1 VTTDSVIADDAVVYY
16 ATRFINGTLD
26 TSFIRHERSECLIN
40 ECLEKF
46 INELHTIFFLRPNE
60 QCKYNP

>member
-1 VTTDSVIADDAVVYY
+1 MPIIVYEYY

-26 TSFIRHERSECLIN
+26 TSFIRYERSEFLIN

-46 INELHTIFFLRPNE
+46 INDLHTIIFLRPNE
-60 QCKYNP
+60 QCKYNT